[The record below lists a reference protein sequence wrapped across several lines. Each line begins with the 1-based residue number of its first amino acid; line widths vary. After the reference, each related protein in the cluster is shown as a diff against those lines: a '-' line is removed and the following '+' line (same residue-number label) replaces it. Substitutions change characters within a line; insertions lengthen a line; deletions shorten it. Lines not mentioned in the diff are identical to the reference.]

1 MSLEPLIKPL
11 NQLLTQGACSASK
24 AELNEMLVGLAY
36 STIDHTQWI
45 ISQRLLNVR
54 AQLLNDHEL
63 IAAILATNAQIKQS
77 WCQVM
82 AARCMEAG
90 QLADANVLI
99 HLITELGDASAW
111 VETFYPQAS
120 LTMTTFTSLE
130 RTILGTTAEQ
140 NQTSLILARVLR
152 AAYQL
157 SQWQK
162 QSLDKLPGVITDGS
176 RPDINWCSGRTI
188 VQPGLFVGDGT
199 SLLSDQ
205 TLSKKHTT
213 ENTPGKNHAVKNLD
227 WVLKN
232 PWCYLL
238 ALITYEQNVLQVEG
252 SGGLLLE
259 LPEGQSPYHPSEIQV
274 LVLSKESDELS
285 CGSLGAYILRILNS
299 LNMSLYPAGLN
310 QHDLNIAL
318 SPVIATLLAHKVWQY
333 REGIGGEQ
341 GQYQIHPDFS
351 DVCYGRKGQPA
362 FSRFARHL
370 RYAIRSQANQWR
382 DEIKSPKTAKINEK
396 SLELSPR
403 IKANY
408 E

>member
-1 MSLEPLIKPL
+1 MNLDTLIKPL
-11 NQLLTQGACSASK
+11 NQLLTQGVCPLQEG
-24 AELNEMLVGLAY
+24 ELHGLLVGLAHPTVDNY
-36 STIDHTQWI
+36 HWVL
-45 ISQRLLNVR
+45 SQRLITVR
-54 AQLLNDHEL
+54 SQLLNDYEL
-63 IAAILATNAQIKQS
+63 IAAILATNETIKQS
-77 WCQVM
+77 WCQIM

-90 QLADANVLI
+90 QLTDENVLI

-111 VETFYPQAS
+111 IETFYPQAS
-120 LTMTTFTSLE
+120 LAMTTFTSLE

-140 NQTSLILARVLR
+140 NQASLILARVLR

-188 VQPGLFVGDGT
+188 VQPGLFVGDGAW
-199 SLLSDQ
+199 LLSDQ

-213 ENTPGKNHAVKNLD
+213 EDTPGKNHALKNLD

-259 LPEGQSPYHPSEIQV
+259 LPEGQSPYHPAEIQV
-274 LVLSKESDELS
+274 LVLGKESDELS

-299 LNMSLYPAGLN
+299 LNMSLYPAGLK